1 MTASP
6 EVVVVG
12 AGIVGA
18 ACAYYLALDG
28 VRTLVVDE
36 SFAGGGA
43 TAAGMGHIVVMDDSP
58 AQFALTAYSR
68 SLWSELA
75 QGVGSFWE
83 DDPCG
88 TLWIAADQDELELV
102 RQKADYYS
110 ERAVEV
116 EVLSGEQ
123 LAELEP
129 ELREGLAG
137 ALRVPGDRVVY
148 PPLAA
153 RWLLERAVEMGAE
166 ARLGE
171 RIEALGDRSVRT
183 TEGEIEADAVINAA
197 GAGAGRLTAGLPV
210 EPRKGHLVI
219 TERYDAFCRHQL
231 VELGYLKSAHTMAVE
246 SVAFN
251 VQPRRTGQ
259 VLIGSSRELVGWD
272 ERINHQVLT
281 AMLARAGEF
290 LPRLGELEA
299 LRTWTGFR
307 AATPDKLPLIGRWP
321 EAEGLWLA
329 TGHEGLGI
337 TTALA
342 TGKILASLLQ
352 RLEPPIDPSPYSP
365 ARFLAGPSPMG
376 N

>member
-1 MTASP
+1 
-6 EVVVVG
+6 
-12 AGIVGA
+12 
-18 ACAYYLALDG
+18 
-28 VRTLVVDE
+28 
-36 SFAGGGA
+36 
-43 TAAGMGHIVVMDDSP
+43 
-58 AQFALTAYSR
+58 LTFYSR

-75 QGVGSFWE
+75 QGVGPLWE

-116 EVLSGEQ
+116 EVVSGKE
-123 LAELEP
+123 LVELEP

-183 TEGEIEADAVINAA
+183 TDGEIEADAVINAA

-231 VELGYLKSAHTMAVE
+231 VELGYLKSAHTMAAE

-272 ERINHQVLT
+272 ERINHQILA

-307 AATPDKLPLIGRWP
+307 PATPDKLPLIGRWP

-342 TGKILASLLQ
+342 TGKILTSLLQ
-352 RLEPPIDPSPYSP
+352 GLEPPIDPSPYSP
-365 ARFLAGPSPMG
+365 ARFLVGPSPMG

>member
-28 VRTLVVDE
+28 VSTLVVDE

-58 AQFALTAYSR
+58 AQFALTFYSR

-75 QGVGSFWE
+75 QGVGPLWE

-116 EVLSGEQ
+116 EVLSGKE
-123 LAELEP
+123 LVELEP

-183 TEGEIEADAVINAA
+183 TDGEIEADAVINAA
-197 GAGAGRLTAGLPV
+197 GAGAGRLTVGLPV

-231 VELGYLKSAHTMAVE
+231 VELGYLKSAHTMAAE

-272 ERINHQVLT
+272 ERINHQILA

-307 AATPDKLPLIGRWP
+307 PATPDKLPLIGRWP
-321 EAEGLWLA
+321 EVEGLWLA

-342 TGKILASLLQ
+342 TGKILTSLLQ
-352 RLEPPIDPSPYSP
+352 GLEPPIDPSPYSP